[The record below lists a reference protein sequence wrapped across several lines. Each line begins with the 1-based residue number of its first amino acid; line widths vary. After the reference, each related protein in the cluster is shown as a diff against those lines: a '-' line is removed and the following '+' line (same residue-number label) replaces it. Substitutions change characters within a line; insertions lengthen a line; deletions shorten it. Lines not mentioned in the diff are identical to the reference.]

1 MALEDARCAEKVDE
15 PIESSQHNDFNFKEP
30 KVDETKRRDDMW
42 REMLNFFKTWF
53 FGISPHQLMLRYDA
67 LCRNPSPAYLK
78 SSHCPRQRF
87 WSPMRRRPMGSVDGV
102 KKWVE
107 WHLKILTDSTCP
119 FQGYLLLLYII
130 PITSISEYLTF
141 SAISMHFN
149 NPTVNSQA
157 LPEELLDD
165 PPGYRL
171 EKLIKNCARKKQ
183 LQVHFNDWIL
193 VQLEILGQMLF
204 VFFAFHPT
212 IARKNCLAVGLTWL
226 MRTLAS
232 GASVPSFGDCME
244 PWGIFYGHT

>member
-1 MALEDARCAEKVDE
+1 
-15 PIESSQHNDFNFKEP
+15 
-30 KVDETKRRDDMW
+30 
-42 REMLNFFKTWF
+42 
-53 FGISPHQLMLRYDA
+53 
-67 LCRNPSPAYLK
+67 
-78 SSHCPRQRF
+78 
-87 WSPMRRRPMGSVDGV
+87 MGSVDGV

-107 WHLKILTDSTCP
+107 WHLKILIDWTCP

-171 EKLIKNCARKKQ
+171 KKLIKNCARKKQ

-212 IARKNCLAVGLTWL
+212 IACKNCLAVGLTWL

-232 GASVPSFGDCME
+232 GASVIKVWGTAWNHGYFLWSHLRTSFLRCQRTASKSWSWQPNWLVHCRYAESLVSIRWNNG
-244 PWGIFYGHT
+244 TKTKTS